1 MAAFIAGVMIILM
14 NSLVEQFGA
23 GWTTVLLGIGASLL
37 LGICAGFINGIVTTK
52 GKIEAFIVTLGT
64 MGIYRSLVT
73 YLSDGGTLTLDW
85 AVRDIYRPVYYGS
98 FLGITIPV
106 WVFLAVAVIGYI
118 LLNYTRFGRYCFA
131 IGSNE
136 KVAEYSAI
144 HVDRVKTLTYML
156 QGVCVALAT
165 IIYVPRLGSASGA
178 TGVLWEL
185 EAIAAV
191 IIGGTM
197 LKGWTWAHL
206 GHGGGRHHAHHDWQY
221 SQFDRRHFQLSQR
234 HGAGDHHHCGGLS
247 AACIVE
253 ENRTINSLANSAT
266 STTSSTQHNK
276 YKHERS
282 ITMRTIKTAV
292 KACVTTAAFAS
303 AIGLSGAAVAQEV
316 TIGVSIPAA
325 THGWTGGVNYHA
337 EEAKNALRSSIPTLR
352 SLSPRRAQLASKP
365 MTWKI

>member
-1 MAAFIAGVMIILM
+1 MSSVMANNKTTNKAANQMIKQKGFAIDLKTWGPFVALVVLALLGVLINPAFLGLDNLSNMLTRSAFIGIIAIGATFVITAGGLDLSVGAMAAFIAGVMIILM

-23 GWTTVLLGIGASLL
+23 GLTTVLLGVGASLL
-37 LGICAGFINGIVTTK
+37 LGLCAGFINGMVTTK

-73 YLSDGGTLTLDW
+73 YLADGGTLTLDW

-106 WVFLAVAVIGYI
+106 WVFLAVAIIGYI

-144 HVDRVKTLTYML
+144 HVDRIKTMTYML

-197 LKGWTWAHL
+197 LKG
-206 GHGGGRHHAHHDWQY
+206 GHGRIWGTVVGAIMLTMIGNILNLTDAISNYLNGTVQGIIIIVAVY
-221 SQFDRRHFQLSQR
+221 LQR
-234 HGAGDHHHCGGLS
+234 ASWRKS
-247 AACIVE
+247 A
-253 ENRTINSLANSAT
+253 
-266 STTSSTQHNK
+266 
-276 YKHERS
+276 
-282 ITMRTIKTAV
+282 
-292 KACVTTAAFAS
+292 
-303 AIGLSGAAVAQEV
+303 
-316 TIGVSIPAA
+316 P
-325 THGWTGGVNYHA
+325 
-337 EEAKNALRSSIPTLR
+337 
-352 SLSPRRAQLASKP
+352 
-365 MTWKI
+365 